1 MAENLNYKNQP
12 TPPTAASP
20 SANASASRLVTYAL
34 KATTHTTDHDAV
46 EEEDPQD
53 QPKVA
58 LDSDEED
65 RNGDGH
71 GPDEHL
77 LSEAEATLR
86 RLVGA
91 TVEKTAAG
99 EETVVWTIVPALT
112 IGTRKERSTYFREK
126 GVGLKGGIP
135 TSNDGDVDKLSL
147 WLHLYPL
154 KIEDDLRRLNEE
166 GFRKKAGWKHVTQ

>member
-1 MAENLNYKNQP
+1 
-12 TPPTAASP
+12 
-20 SANASASRLVTYAL
+20 
-34 KATTHTTDHDAV
+34 V

-53 QPKVA
+53 QPHGV

-65 RNGDGH
+65 RDGDGD

-91 TVEKTAAG
+91 IVEKTAAG
-99 EETVVWTIVPALT
+99 EETVVWTFVPAVT
-112 IGTRKERSTYFREK
+112 TDTRKERSTDFREK

-135 TSNDGDVDKLSL
+135 TSNDGDVDLLSL
-147 WLHLYPL
+147 WLHLYCG

-166 GFRKKAGWKHVTQ
+166 GFRKKAG